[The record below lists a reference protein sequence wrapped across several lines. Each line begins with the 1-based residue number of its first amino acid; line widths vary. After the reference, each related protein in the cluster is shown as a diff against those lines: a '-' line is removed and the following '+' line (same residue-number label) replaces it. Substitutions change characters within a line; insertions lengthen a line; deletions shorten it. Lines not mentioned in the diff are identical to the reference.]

1 MTKWTMAYRELF
13 VLTSLVILLP
23 TLVGALCWREFVWF
37 PLGLL
42 ATHWLVLFFIQRRAE
57 PTHFATDL
65 LAVASDRAHR
75 WRRAGAFA
83 QRRGDVRADRDN
95 SLPVVWTD
103 GPCSRQ
109 HYAKSAAE

>member
-42 ATHWLVLFFIQRRAE
+42 ATHCWCSSSSCATTPTPRRA
-57 PTHFATDL
+57 
-65 LAVASDRAHR
+65 RA
-75 WRRAGAFA
+75 FC
-83 QRRGDVRADRDN
+83 D
-95 SLPVVWTD
+95 
-103 GPCSRQ
+103 
-109 HYAKSAAE
+109 

>member
-42 ATHWLVLFFIQRRAE
+42 ATHWLVLFFILRDHATPRRA
-57 PTHFATDL
+57 
-65 LAVASDRAHR
+65 RA
-75 WRRAGAFA
+75 FC
-83 QRRGDVRADRDN
+83 D
-95 SLPVVWTD
+95 
-103 GPCSRQ
+103 
-109 HYAKSAAE
+109 

>member
-42 ATHWLVLFFIQRRAE
+42 ATHWLVLFFILRDHANAAQSPRILRLI
-57 PTHFATDL
+57 FWL
-65 LAVASDRAHR
+65 LPFGRCVKKPA
-75 WRRAGAFA
+75 
-83 QRRGDVRADRDN
+83 
-95 SLPVVWTD
+95 LPMCILCQKRSFLWN
-103 GPCSRQ
+103 
-109 HYAKSAAE
+109 H